1 MSIGDPMSSGDRMCA
16 RSTCERV
23 GLRTT
28 AKRCELC
35 GFVTQPWNDD
45 RSEQLRNPP
54 DFLQTRARA
63 FRRGMPVATSN
74 DLPGWEITMYLGEVF
89 GLVVRSRGAFPQLG
103 AKLGAMFGGELGA
116 MTDLL
121 RETRQHAIARL
132 VEDAEQRGADAVIA
146 MRFDV
151 TSMGDSAGWTEVCA
165 YGTAVAATPIA
176 TSGSQP

>member
-1 MSIGDPMSSGDRMCA
+1 
-16 RSTCERV
+16 
-23 GLRTT
+23 
-28 AKRCELC
+28 
-35 GFVTQPWNDD
+35 
-45 RSEQLRNPP
+45 
-54 DFLQTRARA
+54 
-63 FRRGMPVATSN
+63 MPVATSN

-132 VEDAEQRGADAVIA
+132 VDDAEQRGADAVIA